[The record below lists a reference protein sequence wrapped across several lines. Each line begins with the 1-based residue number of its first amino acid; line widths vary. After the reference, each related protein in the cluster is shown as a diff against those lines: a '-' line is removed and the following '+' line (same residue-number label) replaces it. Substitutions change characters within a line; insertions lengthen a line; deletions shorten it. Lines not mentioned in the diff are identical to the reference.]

1 MAKNKYLDFEVL
13 ARISNMQLLAKVV
26 VEGFL
31 LGLHRSPYRGFSVE
45 FAEHRQY
52 SPGDEIRYI
61 DWKVYAKTDRHYVKQ
76 FEEETNLACH
86 IVLDASN
93 SMDYRSGEKHPTKLD
108 YAARLTACLAYFIM
122 NQRDAVGLSIFDRK
136 IREWLPARLRHSH
149 LQRILASLD
158 GLKPEGETDI
168 AKPLHDLAEGIKR
181 RGLVILISDL
191 LDEPD
196 GILSALQHFRF
207 AGHDLL
213 VFHVMD
219 PAELTFPFQT
229 MTEFTDLETRE
240 KTLVSPDG
248 MRPVYLEELRKHL
261 SRIEKGCADLKA
273 DYKLMNASTPLELA
287 LSEYLY
293 RRSRMG

>member
-1 MAKNKYLDFEVL
+1 MAANASLDFDVL

-52 SPGDEIRYI
+52 SAGDEIRFI
-61 DWKVYAKTDRHYVKQ
+61 DWKVYAKTDRYYVKQ

-86 IVLDASN
+86 IILDASN
-93 SMDYRSGEKHPTKLD
+93 SMNYRSGGKHPAKLE
-108 YAARLTACLAYFIM
+108 YAVRLTACLAYFIM
-122 NQRDAVGLSIFDRK
+122 NQRDAVGLAVFDRR
-136 IREWLPARLRHSH
+136 IRELLPARVRHSH

-158 GLKPEGETDI
+158 GLKPGGETDI
-168 AKPLHDLAEGIKR
+168 AGPLHDLAESVKR

-191 LDEPD
+191 LDDPD
-196 GILSALQHFRF
+196 RILSALQHFRF

-219 PAELTFPFQT
+219 PAELTFPFET
-229 MTEFTDLETRE
+229 MTEFTDLETGQ

-248 MRPVYLEELRKHL
+248 MRPVYLDELGRFL
-261 SRIEKGCADLKA
+261 TRVEKGCVDLKA
-273 DYKLMNASTPLELA
+273 DYKLMDTSKPLDLA

>member
-1 MAKNKYLDFEVL
+1 MAANRYLDFDVL

-86 IVLDASN
+86 IILDASN
-93 SMDYRSGEKHPTKLD
+93 SMDYRSGERHPSKLD

-122 NQRDAVGLSIFDRK
+122 NQRDAVGLAVFDRR
-136 IREWLPARLRHSH
+136 IRELLPARVRHSH
-149 LQRILASLD
+149 LQRILAALD
-158 GLKPEGETDI
+158 GLKPDGETDI
-168 AKPLHDLAEGIKR
+168 ARPLHDLAESLKR

-191 LDEPD
+191 LDDPD
-196 GILSALQHFRF
+196 RMLSALQHFRF

-213 VFHVMD
+213 VFHIMD
-219 PAELTFPFQT
+219 PAELNFPFET
-229 MTEFTDLETRE
+229 MTEFTDLETGE

-248 MRPVYLEELRKHL
+248 MRPVYMDELRRFL
-261 SRIEKGCADLKA
+261 DRVEKGCVDLKA
-273 DYKLMNASTPLELA
+273 DYRLMNTSTPLELA